1 MTTIIATPVK
11 HSWAQIVQ
19 GETKND
25 ENTQT
30 SIRPARRGS
39 LLRFC
44 RGEVLTMLSHYGWLM
59 LHGDVDHPS
68 VAKHGGD
75 VYIHKDDVV
84 DSESLSPGDIVT
96 FYLYVDDQ
104 GLGAEECRVEHKAAS
119 HLNLNAA
126 VFVPSDPYPASQT
139 KGFSL
144 NASAMEFVMP
154 MAPEIA
160 AIDQV
165 ADVFLRLSQ
174 VFSTDD
180 EDEDEDEEEDD
191 LDKRSEAKRAP
202 SSDGSTYGGAT
213 SESEEEEEET
223 SSEEAS
229 DSDTESSSEM
239 LAVWTKRLPPGM
251 MLPLHFR
258 PPPGL

>member
-1 MTTIIATPVK
+1 
-11 HSWAQIVQ
+11 
-19 GETKND
+19 
-25 ENTQT
+25 
-30 SIRPARRGS
+30 
-39 LLRFC
+39 
-44 RGEVLTMLSHYGWLM
+44 M

-68 VAKHGGD
+68 VEKHGGD

-154 MAPEIA
+154 MGAEMVA
-160 AIDQV
+160 VDQV

-174 VFSTDD
+174 VFSSD
-180 EDEDEDEEEDD
+180 DEDEDEEEYD
-191 LDKRSEAKRAP
+191 LYKPSEAKRAP
-202 SSDGSTYGGAT
+202 SSDGSTCGGAT
-213 SESEEEEEET
+213 SESEEEDEEI

-229 DSDTESSSEM
+229 DSETESSSEM
-239 LAVWTKRLPPGM
+239 LAVWTKRLPAGM
-251 MLPLHFR
+251 SLPLYLR